1 MNRHRGAATVATL
14 LEMNALKEQCA
25 VVTVETP
32 APHIRLVTFRR
43 PEARNAI
50 NGAVAQALDQI
61 VRDLEQ
67 DPDAW
72 VVVLTGSGG
81 QAFCS
86 GADLKEV
93 ARGNLGAL
101 WTTEGGFA
109 GFVRACRSK
118 VWIAA
123 VDGFALAGG
132 FEIALACDLIVASV
146 DATFGLPE
154 VRRGLIAAAGGLY
167 RLPRSLP
174 RAVAYELIATGERLG
189 AERALALGLINRV
202 VPKDRTLVEALA
214 LADIIACNAPIAVR
228 ESLKIARRTFD
239 LDDAALARL
248 SEEGQQRVMRTED
261 FQEGPRAF
269 IEKRTP
275 RWVGR

>member
-1 MNRHRGAATVATL
+1 
-14 LEMNALKEQCA
+14 MNAPTEQRV

-32 APHIRLVTFRR
+32 APHVRLVTFRR

-67 DPDAW
+67 DPD
-72 VVVLTGSGG
+72 GSGG

-93 ARGNLGAL
+93 AGGNLGAL

-189 AERALALGLINRV
+189 ADRALALGLINRV

-214 LADIIACNAPIAVR
+214 LADTIACNAPIAVR